1 MARLLLSLL
10 ALQDVI
16 MTTYSAPNDEK
27 IAIVTILDFQ
37 QWIIIWFPILFF
49 LAIVI
54 FYIIHYRVVC
64 I

>member
-37 QWIIIWFPILFF
+37 QWIII
-49 LAIVI
+49 
-54 FYIIHYRVVC
+54 
-64 I
+64 